1 MRTTTWLHACWML
14 LPALVL
20 ALPVSA
26 TDIDD
31 AAMARQCP
39 ATAAWMKAHPHP
51 VADPEATGPQGTITQ
66 PALHDELLRMADEDQ
81 KTRDAMIAAGMRD
94 KTANLAVGAADARHL
109 QRLRQIVAA
118 QGFPTAT
125 RVGTDGVH
133 AAWLLVQHAD
143 SDPAFQARM
152 LAAVEPQVGHGVRAQ
167 DFALLTDRVL
177 TAQGKSQRYGT
188 QFAMHDGVL
197 QADPIDD
204 AAHVDQRRAGVG
216 LMPLADYACM
226 LQVVYGA
233 PKP

>member
-1 MRTTTWLHACWML
+1 ML
-14 LPALVL
+14 LALVL
-20 ALPVSA
+20 AVPASA

-39 ATAAWMKAHPHP
+39 AAAAWMKAHPHP
-51 VADPEATGPQGTITQ
+51 VADPVAMGSKGAITQ

-94 KTANLAVGAADARHL
+94 KSANLAVGAADARHL
-109 QRLRQIVAA
+109 RRLQQIVAA
-118 QGFPTAT
+118 QGFPTASQ
-125 RVGTDGVH
+125 VGTDGMH

-143 SDPAFQARM
+143 SDPAFQAQM

-177 TAQGKSQRYGT
+177 TAQGKPQRFGT
-188 QFAMHDGVL
+188 QFAMRDGAL

-216 LMPLADYACM
+216 LMPLGDYACM
-226 LQVVYGA
+226 LQVVYGV
-233 PKP
+233 PQP